1 MIGRVAG
8 RPLLRPVTPRPW
20 RCSRARILV
29 AGIGLS
35 IAPGLGGPGLAAQTV
50 EAIRIEDG
58 NGQFAFWLPE
68 PRRPDHDLTNRASV
82 ALVFDGS
89 MLWRHLLG
97 SRPIGCAAL
106 TYSASTG
113 SPDANRRCSATEVY
127 LGQDMYT
134 PPASATTSMPQP
146 GQRPYAGWLFV
157 SGTARLANRTQS
169 DAVTLE
175 MGVTGDPSLAEKV
188 QTAWHTLIG
197 YPRPLGWA
205 HQIPFQAG
213 VLVGY
218 EHRQEVLRATVGDVP
233 VLSVV
238 PVVGATAG
246 NVLTGLSAGVDA
258 HLGYGVR
265 PPWASEVGGAAR
277 SPELYLL
284 SGIRENLVA
293 YDLFLDSGT
302 RDPTRRVT
310 KRPLNTQYEFGLGA
324 RWRPIELEY
333 RAITRTQDYTTGRT
347 VQPSGTLV
355 LGLRFHW

>member
-1 MIGRVAG
+1 MIERVAG
-8 RPLLRPVTPRPW
+8 RPLLRPLTPQPW
-20 RCSRARILV
+20 RFSWARILV
-29 AGIGLS
+29 AAIGLS
-35 IAPGLGGPGLAAQTV
+35 ATPVLGGPRLAAQTL
-50 EAIRIEDG
+50 EAVRIEDG

-68 PRRPDHDLTNRASV
+68 PRRPDYDLTNRASV
-82 ALVFDGS
+82 GLVFDGS
-89 MLWRHLLG
+89 LLWGHVVG

-106 TYSASTG
+106 TYSASTA
-113 SPDANRRCSATEVY
+113 SLDANRRCSTTEVH

-134 PPASATTSMPQP
+134 PPASATTSLPQP
-146 GQRPYAGWLFV
+146 GQRPYAGWLFLA
-157 SGTARLANRTQS
+157 GTERFANRTQS

-175 MGVTGDPSLAEKV
+175 MGVTGDPSLAEKI

-197 YPRPLGWA
+197 YARPLGWA
-205 HQIPFQAG
+205 HQIPFQVGA
-213 VLVGY
+213 LVGY

-246 NVLTGLSAGVDA
+246 DVLTGLSAGVDA
-258 HLGYGVR
+258 HVGYGVR
-265 PPWASEVGGAAR
+265 PPWASEVGDAAR

-293 YDLFLDSGT
+293 YDLFLDSGS
-302 RDPTRRVT
+302 RDPTRRVS

-333 RAITRTQDYTTGRT
+333 RAINRTHDYTTGSA
-347 VQPSGTLV
+347 VQPFGTLV
-355 LGLRFHW
+355 LGLRLHW